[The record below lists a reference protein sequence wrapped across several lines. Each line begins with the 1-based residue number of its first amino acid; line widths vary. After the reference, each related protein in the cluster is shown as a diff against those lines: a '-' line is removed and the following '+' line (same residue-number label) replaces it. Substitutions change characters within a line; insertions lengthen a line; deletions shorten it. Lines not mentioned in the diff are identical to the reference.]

1 MSQNPM
7 SLKHDHMMIVRWFN
21 HLTIRLSRSINFTA
35 EEGDY
40 AIHIKNKQ
48 KKTARKSTIL
58 NS

>member
-1 MSQNPM
+1 M